1 MYAFFIQ
8 WSPEIYA
15 EDTGEYTREPG
26 FIVVKKIE
34 ESEANEDPA
43 AAAAAREWEV
53 RVGRHQ
59 LCGLPLPC
67 VIMALWYSTDC
78 RIHCTKAGF

>member
-1 MYAFFIQ
+1 MTFCNYYQEHRIVGLLLTVTCSNRTDHLYAFFIQ

-34 ESEANEDPA
+34 ESETNEDSTNE
-43 AAAAAREWEV
+43 AAAREWEV
-53 RVGRHQ
+53 RRK
-59 LCGLPLPC
+59 
-67 VIMALWYSTDC
+67 M
-78 RIHCTKAGF
+78 

>member
-34 ESEANEDPA
+34 ESETNEDSTNE
-43 AAAAAREWEV
+43 AAAREWEV
-53 RVGRHQ
+53 VSVAEYHRRIDALNTEELRT
-59 LCGLPLPC
+59 LCRRLQVPPS
-67 VIMALWYSTDC
+67 VV
-78 RIHCTKAGF
+78 

>member
-26 FIVVKKIE
+26 FIVVKKME
-34 ESEANEDPA
+34 ESETNEDSTNET
-43 AAAAAREWEV
+43 AAREWEV
-53 RVGRHQ
+53 RRKLKISFIFLLFVNLQ
-59 LCGLPLPC
+59 LYGS
-67 VIMALWYSTDC
+67 IGKY
-78 RIHCTKAGF
+78 K